1 MFLRVAPSA
10 APNGR
15 HKAQLIRKSGS
26 YCARGSTRRSAAER
40 SRVVWRVLS
49 GGAFEDDGV
58 AQGFELADVVAAAA
72 LGVDA
77 AGVVPGAE
85 VGVAGLGVGQ

>member
-1 MFLRVAPSA
+1 M
-10 APNGR
+10 G
-15 HKAQLIRKSGS
+15 
-26 YCARGSTRRSAAER
+26 
-40 SRVVWRVLS
+40 WRCWS
-49 GGAFEDDGV
+49 GGGFDDDFV
-58 AQGFELADVVAAAA
+58 AECFELADVVAAAA